1 MHTYTHGLMHTH
13 YYWYYYY
20 YFYYYYYYY
29 YHYYWRDAHKR
40 VDMGLTSTQARAN
53 TSLGHLV

>member
-13 YYWYYYY
+13 YYWYY
-20 YFYYYYYYY
+20 YYYYYYY